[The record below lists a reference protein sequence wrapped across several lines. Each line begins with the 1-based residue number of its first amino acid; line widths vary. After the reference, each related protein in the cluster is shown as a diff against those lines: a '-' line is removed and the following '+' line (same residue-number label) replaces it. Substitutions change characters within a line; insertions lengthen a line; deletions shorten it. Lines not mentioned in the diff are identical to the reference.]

1 MFYQESETL
10 LVKYPQYK
18 DYISIL
24 DKFLG
29 NLSFSEGSQLN
40 IEVVSDIVSV
50 PIHIVEFIFDEYVK
64 LGLLKRKNFLKC
76 PMQGDLVVGIEK
88 KDNFPIKT
96 FCDICG
102 EEHSFNSEDVVVRY
116 SLVGFKKMEGKKE
129 INDTLKYIAQS
140 GIPISNNEV
149 ENIRNSM
156 PILMYLSSKIN
167 VSKKALLSG
176 KRFIIV
182 LHFLKDLIPF
192 IETCENLGLSPS
204 ETLMFYKKYLYPH
217 KDQLI
222 TYFKEKGYIVEP
234 IESMDEALSVFQ
246 EKSIDSPK
254 EIIVIE
260 DGGYI
265 VPKLH
270 GDFKELLKL
279 TIGAIEQTTKGIR
292 EDERV
297 ENLNFPVI
305 SVAQAELKNR
315 YEPPHVARAV
325 INNIQTLLSVNFSG
339 KKALVIGYG
348 AIGREIARQLRDTLK
363 MIVTVYDINPNALL
377 EAKNEGFITES
388 ILTNAVK
395 GKFLIIGATGQ
406 TSIGRA
412 ELLNMEHNT
421 YLVSASSDQREIG
434 LIELE
439 SLAQDKEDIKVN
451 DRKIGTKYI
460 IRGTDKV
467 VNLLADGFPINFWAS
482 NSMPNEV
489 SDLIMSLIFVSLL
502 YLTEHYRELDNKI
515 DSDIV
520 NQLANKYE
528 IAKIYL
534 EYQEDKK

>member
-1 MFYQESETL
+1 MFYHESDTL
-10 LVKYPQYK
+10 LAKYPNYR
-18 DYISIL
+18 DYISTL
-24 DKFLG
+24 DMFLG
-29 NLSFSEGSQLN
+29 NLSSSEGNQLN
-40 IEVVSDIVSV
+40 IEVISDIVSLPV
-50 PIHIVEFIFDEYVK
+50 DAVKFIFDEYVK
-64 LGLLKRKNFLKC
+64 LGLLKKKNFLKC
-76 PMQGDLVVGIEK
+76 PVQEDIVLEINEK
-88 KDNFPIKT
+88 TNFPIKT
-96 FCDICG
+96 FCDLCG
-102 EEHSFNSEDVVVRY
+102 EEHIFNSGDVVVRY
-116 SLVGFKKMEGKKE
+116 SLVKFKKLEDKRE
-129 INDTLKYIAQS
+129 IDNTL
-140 GIPISNNEV
+140 ISNLQSETRISNDEV

-156 PILMYLSSKIN
+156 PILMYISSKLSIFQN
-167 VSKKALLSG
+167 TLLFG

-192 IETCENLGLSPS
+192 MKSCENLGLSPS

-222 TYFKEKGYIVEP
+222 AYFKEKGYIVEP
-234 IESMDEALSVFQ
+234 IENMNEALSVFQ
-246 EKSIDSPK
+246 EKSINSSK

-270 GDFKELLKL
+270 SDFKDLLKL

-292 EDERV
+292 EDEKV

-325 INNIQTLLSVNFSG
+325 INNIQTLLSASFSG
-339 KKALVIGYG
+339 KKALIIGYG
-348 AIGREIARQLRDTLK
+348 AIGREIAKQLRDALK
-363 MIVTVYDINPNALL
+363 MIVTVFDIDSTALL
-377 EAKNEGFITES
+377 EARNEGFITES
-388 ILTNAVK
+388 ILTNAVND
-395 GKFLIIGATGQ
+395 KFLIVGATGQ

-439 SLAQDKEDIKVN
+439 FLAQDKNDIKVN
-451 DRKIGTKYI
+451 DKKIGTKYI
-460 IRGTDKV
+460 IRATDKV
-467 VNLLADGFPINFWAS
+467 INLLADGFPINFWAS

-502 YLTEHYRELDNKI
+502 YLAEHHRELDNKI

-528 IAKIYL
+528 IPKIYL
-534 EYQEDKK
+534 EYSRG